1 MTKNRIVGPNVV
13 VTTQYA
19 VRVDDLYT
27 AWAFVMEHV
36 DHVGPDPS
44 IQISPVW
51 LRDDD
56 GESVTRFEVT
66 VRGIQE
72 AQQPKENHHE

>member
-1 MTKNRIVGPNVV
+1 VTKNRIVGPNVV

-19 VRVDDLYT
+19 VRVNDLNA
-27 AWAFVMEHV
+27 AWAFVMEHI

-44 IQISPVW
+44 IHITPVW

-56 GESVTRFEVT
+56 GEPVTRFEVT

-72 AQQPKENHHE
+72 GEPS